1 MTQTSLFQ
9 YTVPTAGPDAHPLF
23 RITSRE
29 WVDRIAG
36 TTIPHAYRPPWVRI
50 SNEYSAPGTDNL
62 LAFFYC
68 QVEKTGLYNPDS
80 DDYGRRDDELYP
92 DIMAAL
98 FPLTAELIA
107 DGWWIDHCDVLGRG
121 GRDGKIEPR
130 IIAMRWQEGH
140 EVDSSRWSFHLDP
153 AMPKMEDKVP
163 LRCAED
169 LVRCGYCGGTGCMFC
184 DHRGV
189 MLERR
194 RRR

>member
-9 YTVPTAGPDAHPLF
+9 YTVPTAGPDGHPLY
-23 RITSRE
+23 RMTSRQ
-29 WVDRIAG
+29 WVDYLAG
-36 TTIPHAYRPPWVRI
+36 ITVPHAYRPPWVRI

-98 FPLTAELIA
+98 FRLTAELIV
-107 DGWWIDHCDVLGRG
+107 DGWWIDYCDVLGRG
-121 GRDGKIEPR
+121 GRDGKIGPR

-140 EVDSSRWSFHLDP
+140 EVDSSRWRFHLDP
-153 AMPKMEDKVP
+153 AMPKMEDKAP